1 MTRTPSYRRRR
12 GSQISDAQLP
22 LQPLSDSQREALE
35 EATKNYQEAL
45 MWEPDALAYL
55 AARGVDESLAG
66 TFQLGVVSDT
76 PFPGHARFR
85 GMLVIPYLGR
95 LGQPLSLRFRCF
107 KDHDHRSFGHGKYMS
122 MTDEPTR
129 VFNVRGIHQAADTL
143 HISEG
148 EFDAMILT
156 KVFGHAAGF
165 PGANAWKPHHRRM
178 LAGFNK
184 VYVWGDPDDAG
195 AEFVQRVNRQV
206 RQSKGVRLTS
216 GDVTDTYIKGGADAL
231 TALIDKEDR

>member
-1 MTRTPSYRRRR
+1 MS
-12 GSQISDAQLP
+12 SSDTP
-22 LQPLSDSQREALE
+22 LQPLSSSQREALE
-35 EATKNYQEAL
+35 EATSSYEDAL
-45 MWEPDALAYL
+45 VWEPDAQKYL
-55 AARGVDESLAG
+55 LDRGIDES
-66 TFQLGVVSDT
+66 TFRAFRLGVVSED

-85 GMLVIPYLGR
+85 GMLAIPYLGR
-95 LGQPLSLRFRCF
+95 DAQPLSLRFRCY
-107 KDHDHRSFGHGKYMS
+107 KEHDHRANGHGKYMS

-129 VFNVRGIHQAADTL
+129 VFNIRGIHQAENTL

-156 KVFGHAAGF
+156 KVFGYASGF

-195 AEFVQRVNRQV
+195 AEFVQRVTRQV
-206 RQSKGVRLTS
+206 RNAKGVRLTS